1 MRCRERQARCAEVGE
16 ACRWAGGRGQYRGSP
31 PGNPEGRG
39 AETQGLCAELGW
51 VWRCR
56 WAGWGPPAVT
66 GRGDTRGA
74 GEVEI
79 TGLGQEGQ
87 VPSLAGSP
95 ELP

>member
-1 MRCRERQARCAEVGE
+1 MGCGK
-16 ACRWAGGRGQYRGSP
+16 GSV
-31 PGNPEGRG
+31 
-39 AETQGLCAELGW
+39 QGLASREPRGTWCGDAGPLRRAGW